1 MFLFWSVVYFLFHSY
16 WMQKPIEYNLAFIKT
31 TSSQSC
37 FVFTSMYCLSTNS
50 LREMAQT
57 FDTLESHYTKR
68 ILKYSISYSK
78 NEIRSLA
85 KIRKLY
91 LIEYISSNR
100 YSHDTQYLYLRN
112 TCIKCLLSYMV
123 TKIYVMNLFDY
134 PWIEFSHHE
143 IFKI

>member
-68 ILKYSISYSK
+68 FLKYSIFYSK
-78 NEIRSLA
+78 NKIRSLDKNQ
-85 KIRKLY
+85 KIVF
-91 LIEYISSNR
+91 NR
-100 YSHDTQYLYLRN
+100 MIYYQIDFSAIN
-112 TCIKCLLSYMV
+112 TCFKMPLFNMV
-123 TKIYVMNLFDY
+123 TKIFVVSLFDY
-134 PWIEFSHHE
+134 PRIEFSHHE